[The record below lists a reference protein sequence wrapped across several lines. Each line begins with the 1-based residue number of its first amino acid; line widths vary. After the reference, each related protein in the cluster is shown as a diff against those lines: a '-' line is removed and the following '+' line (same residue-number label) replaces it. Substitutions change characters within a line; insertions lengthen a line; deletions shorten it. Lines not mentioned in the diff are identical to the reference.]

1 MNLKI
6 LLWIPFLLLFLPT
19 SFAPDR
25 MTYKPT
31 QQHISRQTPQPT
43 SRQAPKTLTMEVT
56 AYCNCYQ
63 CTGKHPG
70 DNGYGITA
78 TGTKAGKGTVA
89 ADFSVLP
96 PGTRLSIPGYG
107 EGTVSDKGGSIRG
120 NRLDVW
126 FPSHDEALK
135 WGRRRV
141 KIIKEGAK

>member
-1 MNLKI
+1 L
-6 LLWIPFLLLFLPT
+6 LLLFPT
-19 SFAPDR
+19 PIAPDVEIQP
-25 MTYKPT
+25 KVINT
-31 QQHISRQTPQPT
+31 QPPKQE
-43 SRQAPKTLTMEVT
+43 PKTVQPSRHESRTLVMEVT

-63 CTGKHPG
+63 CTGKHPS
-70 DNGYGITA
+70 DKGYGITA

-107 EGTVSDKGGSIRG
+107 EGIVSDKGGSIRG